1 MTIRNVTIV
10 GLGALGIL
18 YAGSLAGKMPKE
30 NLHIVA
36 DTGRIKSYRE
46 KGILRNGRAMDFQY
60 MLPEET
66 VEPADL
72 ILIAVKY
79 EGLENALKAIHNHVG
94 PGTILLSLLN
104 GIRSEE
110 DIAAVYGWDKVLF
123 CVAQGMDAVK
133 EGNALTFTRHGL
145 LCIGDT
151 KAGPASDKL
160 IAVRDFFEQTGIPY
174 VIDPDMRKRMW
185 GKFMLNVGINQTVA
199 VYEGDYGSVQRP
211 GEARDVMIAAM
222 REVLPLAAA
231 EGVNL
236 GEEDIEYWLSVVD
249 PLNPAGKPSM
259 RQDTEAKRKTEV
271 ELFSGTVLEL
281 SKKHGIPAPV
291 NRMLNDKIREM
302 EDGYLHKKPL

>member
-18 YAGSLAGKMPKE
+18 YAGSLAWKIPKE
-30 NLHIVA
+30 NLRIVA
-36 DTGRIKSYRE
+36 DKNRISSYKRA
-46 KGILRNGRAMDFQY
+46 GILRNGRAMDFHY
-60 MLPEET
+60 VLPEDT
-66 VEPADL
+66 CEPADL

-79 EGLENALKAIHNHVG
+79 EGLKNALASIRNHVG
-94 PGTILLSLLN
+94 ADTIILSLLN

-110 DIAAVYGWDKVLF
+110 DIAAVYGWDKVLY

-145 LCIGDT
+145 LCIGDIHP
-151 KAGPASDKL
+151 GPASEKL
-160 IAVRDFFEQTGIPY
+160 LAVRDFFEQTGIPY
-174 VIDPDMRKRMW
+174 VLDTDMRKRMW

-211 GEARDVMIAAM
+211 GEARDTMISAM
-222 REVLPLAAA
+222 REVLPLAEA

-236 GEEDIEYWLSVVD
+236 GEEDITYWLSVVD
-249 PLNPAGKPSM
+249 PLSPEGKPSM

-291 NRMLNDKIREM
+291 NQMLNDKIREM
-302 EDGYLHKKPL
+302 EDGYIR